1 MVEVGVA
8 ATRGVMVVAGV
19 TAKTDGMEGMRKKSV
34 RAVGVEAAGVAER
47 GEEKM
52 TEWRSWR
59 SR

>member
-1 MVEVGVA
+1 MA

-19 TAKTDGMEGMRKKSV
+19 TAKTDGTEGMRKKSV
-34 RAVGVEAAGVAER
+34 RAVGVEAAGGEER
-47 GEEKM
+47 GEEKK